1 MGGMGGTLLLSVRQ
15 HTCQSSGAP
24 LVHQNFVQLKF
35 VFFQIKSY
43 NNITRLELNQ
53 PRENK

>member
-24 LVHQNFVQLKF
+24 LVHQNLVQLKF
-35 VFFQIKSY
+35 VFYQIKSY
-43 NNITRLELNQ
+43 NYITRLELNQ
-53 PRENK
+53 PRENN